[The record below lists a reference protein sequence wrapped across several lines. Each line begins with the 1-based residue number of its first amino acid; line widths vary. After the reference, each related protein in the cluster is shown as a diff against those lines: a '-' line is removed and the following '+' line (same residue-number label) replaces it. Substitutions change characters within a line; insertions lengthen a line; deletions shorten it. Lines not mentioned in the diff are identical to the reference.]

1 MSTLS
6 ACLTSLMSVKRRG
19 VPSQGRRGRQPLWLS
34 SRIWLISCA
43 WLLLALG
50 ALAARPAFADT
61 SGAAPD
67 ATRDMA
73 SEATR
78 DDMASEATRDDMP
91 SEATP
96 YPRDMPLL
104 RLTDAAG
111 KPLATLTLGD
121 LEALPGREVMG
132 PIPDSGLGSSHWYGV
147 SLRTL
152 LAHQQLPLP
161 ESLHAY
167 ALNDY
172 DAIIPASDLSR
183 YDPIVAYRRDGH
195 YLPVDAYGPL
205 MVMYPYDNHPE
216 LYTRTYY
223 NRTVWQLDELQLR

>member
-1 MSTLS
+1 M
-6 ACLTSLMSVKRRG
+6 A
-19 VPSQGRRGRQPLWLS
+19 
-34 SRIWLISCA
+34 
-43 WLLLALG
+43 
-50 ALAARPAFADT
+50 
-61 SGAAPD
+61 SGT
-67 ATRDMA
+67 TRDMA
-73 SEATR
+73 SGT
-78 DDMASEATRDDMP
+78 
-91 SEATP
+91 TP

-111 KPLATLTLGD
+111 KSLVTLTLDD
-121 LEALPGREVMG
+121 LEALPGREVVG
-132 PIPDSGLGSSHWYGV
+132 PIPDSGLGASHWYGV

-152 LAHQQLPLP
+152 LARQQLPLP

-172 DAIIPASDLSR
+172 DAIIPASDLTR

-205 MVMYPYDNHPE
+205 IVMYPYDSHPE
-216 LYTRTYY
+216 LYTRIYY

>member
-1 MSTLS
+1 MSILS
-6 ACLTSLMSVKRRG
+6 ACSTYRAPRRLL
-19 VPSQGRRGRQPLWLS
+19 P
-34 SRIWLISCA
+34 CA
-43 WLLLALG
+43 WLLLAL
-50 ALAARPAFADT
+50 AAFAALPTFAD
-61 SGAAPD
+61 SPDIASD
-67 ATRDMA
+67 ATRD
-73 SEATR
+73 
-78 DDMASEATRDDMP
+78 
-91 SEATP
+91 ATP
-96 YPRDMPLL
+96 YPRDMQLL

-111 KPLATLTLGD
+111 KPLAALTLGD
-121 LEALPGREVMG
+121 LEALPGREVVG

-152 LAHQQLPLP
+152 LAKYHLPLP

-172 DAIIPASDLSR
+172 DAIIPASDLTR

-205 MVMYPYDNHPE
+205 IVMYPYDSYPE

-223 NRTVWQLDELQLR
+223 NRTVWQLDELRLR

>member
-1 MSTLS
+1 MTILS
-6 ACLTSLMSVKRRG
+6 ASHNQR
-19 VPSQGRRGRQPLWLS
+19 VPRAC
-34 SRIWLISCA
+34 RIGPVQVLK
-43 WLLLALG
+43 WLLLVLAVSMAL
-50 ALAARPAFADT
+50 PAFADT
-61 SGAAPD
+61 PGSAPE
-67 ATRDMA
+67 T
-73 SEATR
+73 
-78 DDMASEATRDDMP
+78 P
-91 SEATP
+91 P

-104 RLTDAAG
+104 RLTDTAG
-111 KPLATLTLGD
+111 KPLATLTLDD
-121 LEALPGREVMG
+121 LEALPGREVVG
-132 PIPDSGLGSSHWYGV
+132 PIPDSGLGSSRWYGV

-152 LAHQQLPLP
+152 LARQKLPIP

-172 DAIIPASDLSR
+172 DAIIPAGDLTR

-205 MVMYPYDNHPE
+205 IVMYPYDSHPE